1 MASKEVV
8 RKKYKQKMERLGVE
22 KRAVL
27 SKAITDLST
36 SFLSYHPEFH
46 NIHLFLPIERLNEIN
61 TVLLLYWLFENQ
73 KKVYTSVVNLK
84 SNDMETVILSPSE
97 KFRLDSFGITVPE
110 NPVFVDE
117 NLIDLVFVP
126 LLAVDH
132 KGNRLGYGKGFY
144 DKFLSRLKPEV
155 FKVGLSFFQLE
166 DLLPFESH
174 DVVLDACIF
183 PDKLTVFSNN

>member
-8 RKKYKQKMERLGVE
+8 RKKYKQKMRKLGME

-36 SFLSYHPEFH
+36 SFLSKHREFQ

-73 KKVYTSVVNLK
+73 KKAYTSVVDLK
-84 SNDMETVILSPSE
+84 SNDMETVLLSPGE
-97 KFRLDSFGITVPE
+97 KFRLDNFGITVPE

-117 NLIDLVFVP
+117 SLIDLVFVP

-155 FKVGLSFFQLE
+155 FKVGLSFFEVE
-166 DLLPFESH
+166 DFLPFETH
-174 DVVLDACIF
+174 DVALDACIF
-183 PDKLTVFSNN
+183 PDRLTVFSNN